1 MDQQQVQ
8 LLIHRRLPF
17 DGTGSNSFTIRQSI
31 LHSSDW
37 DEEATLQA
45 NFRESQAIQQQGLL
59 YSSGSID
66 NLASK
71 LRSEPMS
78 STQTNVAMPTTVT
91 NYASVNIT
99 QYSTP
104 ISTELSKNCKK
115 VKIEINN
122 ECSDNP
128 SHVKHKTSEVPN
140 ERSDNP
146 SHLRHKSSEVTNE
159 YSDNPSHL
167 KHKTGEVTNQP
178 STNNEKSQTALNQEE
193 PENDTFISASV
204 SGRKHYT
211 KVNKILNSDHKAHT
225 LQSPDNF
232 PRSAYERMNRA
243 KTLDKCLQIKLE
255 DDSKCCRSHSF
266 VEFVPNSP
274 DHVKIDGKI
283 WHTKS
288 NE

>member
-1 MDQQQVQ
+1 
-8 LLIHRRLPF
+8 
-17 DGTGSNSFTIRQSI
+17 
-31 LHSSDW
+31 
-37 DEEATLQA
+37 
-45 NFRESQAIQQQGLL
+45 
-59 YSSGSID
+59 
-66 NLASK
+66 
-71 LRSEPMS
+71 MS

-91 NYASVNIT
+91 NYASVNFT

-128 SHVKHKTSEVPN
+128 SHLKHKSSEVTNERLDNPNHLKHKSSEVTNERLGNPNHLKHKTTEVTN
-140 ERSDNP
+140 ERLDNP
-146 SHLRHKSSEVTNE
+146 NHLKHETTEVTNE

-178 STNNEKSQTALNQEE
+178 STNNEKSQTALNHEE
-193 PENDTFISASV
+193 PKNITFISASV

-232 PRSAYERMNRA
+232 PRSAYERMNKA
-243 KTLDKCLQIKLE
+243 KTLNKCLQIKLE
-255 DDSKCCRSHSF
+255 DDSKCCRSHSL

-274 DHVKIDGKI
+274 DRVKIDGKI